1 MTPIGKRRTVIPTP
15 IPRTD
20 NTLPKTV
27 VGPNPK
33 PAQYKDVQRVNPR
46 STRVPVRP
54 TGPANTVN
62 KGIPA
67 NVSSF
72 LAANKNGALT
82 KGPSYADTMR
92 TALKNAPKVT
102 PEIQGM
108 ADMSSAIARGPV
120 PNPLNPTGSLN
131 GPRFGGMGMKKG
143 GKVKV
148 KSMASGGKVSSASSR
163 ADGCVMKGKTKGRF
177 V

>member
-1 MTPIGKRRTVIPTP
+1 MNKR
-15 IPRTD
+15 
-20 NTLPKTV
+20 
-27 VGPNPK
+27 NPK
-33 PAQYKDVQRVNPR
+33 DIIDKYLRPHLRPEIKPAPVASPSQKISTLADKRNASAR
-46 STRVPVRP
+46 SS
-54 TGPANTVN
+54 
-62 KGIPA
+62 IPA

-72 LAANKNGALT
+72 LAANKNQALT

-108 ADMSSAIARGPV
+108 ADMSSAIARGPR

-143 GKVKV
+143 GKV
-148 KSMASGGKVSSASSR
+148 SSASKR
-163 ADGCVMKGKTKGRF
+163 ADGIAKQGKTKGRII
-177 V
+177 